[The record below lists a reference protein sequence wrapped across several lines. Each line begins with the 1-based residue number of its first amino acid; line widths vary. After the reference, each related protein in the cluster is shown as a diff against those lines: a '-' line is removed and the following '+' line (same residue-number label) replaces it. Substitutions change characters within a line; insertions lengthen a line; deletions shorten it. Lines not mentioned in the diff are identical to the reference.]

1 MTNALPQAI
10 EIHTGLHAYPTLKS
24 YTEAEKGITATVLFR
39 PDQPPK
45 PEDIFFIHKTR
56 FIQMKEPKTSEEGAG
71 VYKLALMDE
80 AEYMKTPEFIKAA
93 SFGVRKISPKYYTS
107 VDKDGNGNY
116 EFIEVEKTKPF
127 QYKEYDMFTYKD
139 GNLFTV
145 TEAIT
150 GSKIYAGKK
159 RKEALEAALEVL
171 EKNPVDEGIKLTM
184 RTTGISPRYC
194 FYQPE

>member
-24 YTEAEKGITATVLFR
+24 HSEAEKGITATVLFK

-56 FIQMKEPKTSEEGAG
+56 FVQMKEPKTSEEGAG

-107 VDKDGNGNY
+107 VDKAGNGNY

-127 QYKEYDMFTYKD
+127 QHKEYDLFSYKD
-139 GNLFTV
+139 GDLFTI

-150 GSKIYAGKK
+150 GAKIYAGKK
-159 RKEALEAALEVL
+159 FKEVVTAALEIL
-171 EKNPVDEGIKLTM
+171 SKNPLDEGIKDKIQ
-184 RTTGISPRYC
+184 RNGISPRYC